1 MSVRSGA
8 RLFGRIRA
16 HCRLEQSAVL
26 RTLQKPIFAT
36 CSSGLRDQL
45 SLHEHSWWTFSMRTT

>member
-45 SLHEHSWWTFSMRTT
+45 SLHEHSWWTFSM